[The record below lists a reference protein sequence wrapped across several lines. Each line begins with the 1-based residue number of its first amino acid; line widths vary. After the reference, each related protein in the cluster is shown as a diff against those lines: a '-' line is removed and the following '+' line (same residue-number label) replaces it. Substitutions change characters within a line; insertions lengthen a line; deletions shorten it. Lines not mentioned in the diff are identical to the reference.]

1 VRLYRDTSALV
12 KLHVEEEGSV
22 LVREAVAQAEP
33 ISTSRIAYV
42 EARAAFARRRHT
54 RELDSQDYRRIVR
67 DLDGDW
73 DHYLRI
79 DVTEPLIRTAARLAE
94 RHYLRAYDAI
104 HLASVCVVRDRLGA
118 PVVFACWDSDLD
130 TAGAKEGLISLRARA
145 SRRSPGK
152 T

>member
-1 VRLYRDTSALV
+1 MRLYLDTSALV
-12 KLHVEEEGSV
+12 KLHVEEKGSV

-33 ISTSRIAYV
+33 ISTSRVAYV

-54 RELDSQDYRRIVR
+54 RELDAQDYRRIVQ

-73 DHYLRI
+73 DHYFRI

-94 RHYLRAYDAI
+94 RHNLRAYDAI
-104 HLASVCVVRDRLGA
+104 HLASVCVVRDRLGP

-130 TAGAKEGLISLRARA
+130 AAAAKEGLISLRTRTAW
-145 SRRSPGK
+145 RSPGEK
-152 T
+152 